1 MKLAVMQPYLF
12 PYIGY
17 YQLAYCSDIFVF
29 YDDVTYIK
37 NGYINRNSI
46 LTKNG
51 RQLFTLPVNNAS
63 SFTLIKD
70 LDFSE
75 NVKKILCSFQQAYS
89 KSPYFSEVYPI
100 IEKIFRSKNRNVA
113 YITSQ
118 SIIEVFKYLEV
129 DFKYTYSSLIEYD
142 RTQDAQHKLYQFC
155 EIFKSSEYI
164 NTIGGKELYHKD
176 VFIKQGIN
184 LGFISCCDFEYK
196 QLNNNSEF
204 ESNLSI
210 IDMLMNESKSDV
222 IKKLNL
228 FRII

>member
-17 YQLAYCSDIFVF
+17 YQLAYCSDMFVF

-37 NGYINRNSI
+37 NGYINRNSV

-70 LDFSE
+70 LDFSN
-75 NVKKILCSFQQAYS
+75 NVKKILSSIQQAYS
-89 KSPYFSEVYPI
+89 KAPYFSDVYPI
-100 IEKIFRSKNRNVA
+100 VEKILKSENRNVA
-113 YITSQ
+113 YMTSQ

-129 DFKYTYSSLIEYD
+129 DFKYTYSSLVEYD
-142 RTQDAQHKLYQFC
+142 NTQDAKNKLYQFC
-155 EIFKSSEYI
+155 DIFNSNEYI

-176 VFIKQGIN
+176 DFIEQGIN
-184 LGFISCCDFEYK
+184 LGFISCCDIKYK
-196 QLNNNSEF
+196 QFNNNSDF
-204 ESNLSI
+204 ESNLSM
-210 IDMLMNESKSDV
+210 IDILMNENKKN
-222 IKKLNL
+222 IKEVLSRFK
-228 FRII
+228 IV